1 MAVVQELIRT
11 EDNGTISFGDYELS
25 QKSKLSDYQYQGD
38 MYKVKTYKEITKLE
52 RNGMFVYESVPGT
65 SVFHLQQDGT
75 TMSFE
80 VQGFEDS
87 QITVEL
93 EAETEYQVFI
103 DGASTGTM
111 TTNLGGKLSFSVEL
125 DASTKAEV
133 KIVKCYKIK
142 KLYISARNA
151 DTNQPNGWGSVLHA
165 RRGTHLWRKRF
176 LPKNLPQEVLK
187 LHKRKRSL

>member
-1 MAVVQELIRT
+1 M
-11 EDNGTISFGDYELS
+11 GTISFGDYELN

-75 TMSFE
+75 AMSFD
-80 VQGFEDS
+80 GSGLLRILRF
-87 QITVEL
+87 TVEL

-103 DGASTGTM
+103 DDVSTGTM

-125 DASTKAEV
+125 DANTKAEV
-133 KIVKCYKIK
+133 KIVKC
-142 KLYISARNA
+142 
-151 DTNQPNGWGSVLHA
+151 
-165 RRGTHLWRKRF
+165 
-176 LPKNLPQEVLK
+176 
-187 LHKRKRSL
+187 

>member
-11 EDNGTISFGDYELS
+11 EDNGTISFGDYELN

-52 RNGMFVYESVPGT
+52 RNGMF
-65 SVFHLQQDGT
+65 HLQQDGT
-75 TMSFE
+75 AMSFE

-103 DGASTGTM
+103 DDVSTGTM

-125 DASTKAEV
+125 DANTKAEV
-133 KIVKCYKIK
+133 KIVKC
-142 KLYISARNA
+142 
-151 DTNQPNGWGSVLHA
+151 
-165 RRGTHLWRKRF
+165 
-176 LPKNLPQEVLK
+176 
-187 LHKRKRSL
+187 